1 MPSFFS
7 LLIKIKPAIIIIIL
21 GDFCQSTCLTR
32 RSKNPKWL
40 IIKDIELIEAMADK
54 ALSRIVKVEDK
65 TSTPVNQLNTAADAL
80 IKAIAEHQ

>member
-1 MPSFFS
+1 
-7 LLIKIKPAIIIIIL
+7 
-21 GDFCQSTCLTR
+21 
-32 RSKNPKWL
+32 
-40 IIKDIELIEAMADK
+40 MADK